1 MRIASI
7 LFYFISGVALN
18 VTVSAQQDSS
28 SELSSEILEE
38 LAPQMDK
45 GPRLV
50 EELSEQAQHVRRR
63 QLMGSSSRI
72 MPPVPPQQKKAMFD
86 QMIGMSSISMRDLF
100 NFMTFKLKA
109 NCDLSFDDVIETM
122 ELKANEVYFKK
133 VGHSEFWRDVSANSG
148 LTTLRVEILQFCDA
162 AVGRRMLDFSPEFS
176 IFIPCRIT
184 VIEDATGEIWLMTMD
199 WDVSWLAKAWQ
210 PGSKLAPDLVEGAQ
224 RIRDAMTEIMEA
236 EASGDW

>member
-1 MRIASI
+1 
-7 LFYFISGVALN
+7 
-18 VTVSAQQDSS
+18 
-28 SELSSEILEE
+28 
-38 LAPQMDK
+38 
-45 GPRLV
+45 
-50 EELSEQAQHVRRR
+50 
-63 QLMGSSSRI
+63 
-72 MPPVPPQQKKAMFD
+72 
-86 QMIGMSSISMRDLF
+86 MRDLF

-109 NCDLSFDDVIETM
+109 NGDLSFDDVIETM
-122 ELKANEVYFKK
+122 ELTANEVYFKK